1 MKIKLIIL
9 LITSVILLQAER
21 VTKIGEYEFVEE
33 QVIKP
38 VNSDDTEITILR
50 FTSVKC
56 PSGQNRDKKGVCRAV
71 LE

>member
-9 LITSVILLQAER
+9 LITSVILVQAER
-21 VTKIGEYEFVEE
+21 ISKIGEYEFVEE

-38 VNSDDTEITILR
+38 VNLDDTEITILR

-56 PSGQNRDKKGVCRAV
+56 PGGQKRDRKGVCRITV
-71 LE
+71 E

>member
-1 MKIKLIIL
+1 MEINLIIL
-9 LITSVILLQAER
+9 LIASVILVQAER
-21 VTKIGEYEFVEE
+21 VSKIGEYEFVEE

-56 PSGQNRDKKGVCRAV
+56 PSGLIRNKKGVCRAD
-71 LE
+71 